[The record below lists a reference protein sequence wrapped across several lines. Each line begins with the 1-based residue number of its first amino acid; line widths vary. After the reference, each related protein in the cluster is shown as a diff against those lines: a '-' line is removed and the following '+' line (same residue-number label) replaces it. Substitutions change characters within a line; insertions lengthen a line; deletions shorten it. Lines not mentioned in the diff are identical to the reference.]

1 MSLNNEVVWTSI
13 PAADFNETG
22 RRLMGIKSG
31 YSVVRIDRDKLDFL
45 FEGNLLADLSN
56 IFSSS
61 VLPIIISEVEEAL
74 AMMINSELPPV
85 VNALF

>member
-1 MSLNNEVVWTSI
+1 
-13 PAADFNETG
+13 
-22 RRLMGIKSG
+22 
-31 YSVVRIDRDKLDFL
+31 L
-45 FEGNLLADLSN
+45 FEGNLLADISN

>member
-1 MSLNNEVVWTSI
+1 MSLNNEVIWTSI
-13 PAADFNETG
+13 PAADFNVTG

-31 YSVVRIDRDKLDFL
+31 YSVVRIDRDQLDFL
-45 FEGNLLADLSN
+45 FEGNLLADISN